1 MDAAQRLI
9 SGETKQLFQSVLLSQ
24 GAFKP
29 VDVVA
34 QQYVQLLHDTNHWV
48 TSALLD
54 GQVCFADSLGQYP
67 TPSVQKQ
74 LKEIYQHKLDSN
86 AKLHVTVL
94 PVETQMNGHDCGP
107 HAIANAFAL
116 ASGMNPAYC
125 TYDKT
130 QLRTHLLLCLES
142 AALLPFPCLPHNKK
156 GRPRKAK
163 VVLI

>member
-1 MDAAQRLI
+1 LHEGDKQILYSDDAWLEDRIMDAAQRLI

-54 GQVCFADSLGQYP
+54 GQVCFADSLGQHP

-74 LKEIYQHKLDSN
+74 LKEI
-86 AKLHVTVL
+86 
-94 PVETQMNGHDCGP
+94 
-107 HAIANAFAL
+107 
-116 ASGMNPAYC
+116 
-125 TYDKT
+125 
-130 QLRTHLLLCLES
+130 
-142 AALLPFPCLPHNKK
+142 
-156 GRPRKAK
+156 
-163 VVLI
+163 